1 MFIAA
6 ARARKSILSNFQAI
20 GYEPAGP
27 AWRSISMAVKR
38 DLQAQRLRPNVAVPP
53 RRNLI
58 KYLDV
63 MFRETGSLR
72 QTLSSLLHSG
82 TWTSS
87 GGSFKLADVLAFDF
101 LHEADERLK
110 SGETFRYLEIGGGWA
125 GFRTKPPARSV
136 NVAGLAKH
144 LGQHL
149 GRQAFLHITNLTPW
163 HTELP
168 EGVIEHPF
176 ITAAGLSALETQGI
190 PRGTFDIIYS
200 QAAAYFEPD
209 LGSFVAAASSLLRD
223 GGILIFN
230 FRPED
235 SGTVLGCA
243 GASGLILRK
252 SVNAGG
258 MNGVVIAFEKSLQAH
273 RAIEAEGY
281 AAVIELSRNWREE
294 YRQQAS

>member
-27 AWRSISMAVKR
+27 AWRSICMAIKR
-38 DLQAQRLRPNVAVPP
+38 DLQAQRLRPNVTVPP

-58 KYLDV
+58 KYLGV
-63 MFRETGSLR
+63 MLRETGSLR
-72 QTLSSLLHSG
+72 QTLSSMLHDG

-101 LHEADERLK
+101 LHEAEERLK
-110 SGETFRYLEIGGGWA
+110 SGQTFRYLEIGGGWA
-125 GFRTKPPARSV
+125 GFRTEPSAKSV

-144 LGQHL
+144 LEQHL
-149 GRQAFLHITNLTPW
+149 GRRAFLHITNLTPW

-168 EGVIEHPF
+168 EGVTEHPF
-176 ITAAGLSALETQGI
+176 VTAAGLSALETQGVR
-190 PRGTFDIIYS
+190 RGTFDIIYS

-209 LGSFVAAASSLLRD
+209 LGSFLAAASSLLRE
-223 GGILIFN
+223 GGVLIFN

-235 SGTVLGCA
+235 SGTISGCA
-243 GASGLILRK
+243 RASGLILRK
-252 SVNAGG
+252 SINAGG
-258 MNGVVIAFEKSLQAH
+258 MNGVVIAFEKPLQVH
-273 RAIEAEGY
+273 RAIEAESA
-281 AAVIELSRNWREE
+281 AAVIDLSRDWREE